1 VPTKTQQL
9 GLSEA
14 RALIAEHGFGG
25 ARRLPAGPTVGV
37 ELESFTVPAIHP
49 DRLPRPELPAGSRL
63 SFEPGGQVELSSQ
76 PFASVGAACTAL
88 ATDLAVV
95 ADAFAPLG
103 IELVQTG
110 VSPAPEGRPRHR
122 LVDEPRYQA
131 MEAYFDSAW
140 PQGRAMMRSTAS
152 VQVNLG
158 LGGPAHARRRWEA
171 ANVLGPLL
179 TSAFASAP
187 PPETAAG
194 PWASPRA
201 AIWLALDPGR
211 TAAVGLE
218 DDPALAWADYALDAR
233 VMFIRA
239 HDDRYEP
246 LGATVLRARDWVN
259 GGHPLGYPTADD
271 LAYHLT
277 TLFPPVRPKGW
288 LELRMIDALPDPW
301 WRVPVA
307 AAAVWIDD
315 AEVVQGAEPTS
326 GKWLEAARCGLSDP
340 LLGALAS
347 FAARRAVDGLDSI
360 GADPCTASLTEQ
372 WASCVQDGKPLPW
385 L

>member
-37 ELESFTVPAIHP
+37 ELESFTLPMIHP
-49 DRLPRPELPAGSRL
+49 DRLPRPELPARSRL
-63 SFEPGGQVELSSQ
+63 SFEPGGQVELSSE
-76 PFASVGAACTAL
+76 PASSVGAACTAL

-103 IELVQTG
+103 IQLVQTG
-110 VSPAPEGRPRHR
+110 VSPAPGGR

-140 PQGRAMMRSTAS
+140 PEGRAMMRSTAS

-158 LGGPAHARRRWEA
+158 LGGLAHARRRWEA

-179 TSAFASAP
+179 TAAFASGAN
-187 PPETAAG
+187 G
-194 PWASPRA
+194 PWASPRT

-239 HDDRYEP
+239 HDDRYVP
-246 LGATVLRARDWVN
+246 LGATILRARDWVN

-307 AAAVWIDD
+307 VAAAWIDD
-315 AEVVQGAEPTS
+315 AEVVQAAEAS
-326 GKWLEAARCGLSDP
+326 AGRWLEAARCGLSDP
-340 LLGALAS
+340 LLGPLAS
-347 FAARRAVDGLDSI
+347 FAARRAVDGLDEV

-372 WASCVQDGKPLPW
+372 WASCVQDGQPLPW
-385 L
+385 T